1 MGKIHLSV
9 HDQSPIHC
17 SPLAHGRKGLVWFD
31 LFMNV
36 LIIHQHPSFLE
47 KAKEKFLLGGWQVQ
61 ISDNGL
67 DGLLTA
73 RHHPFDLM
81 LCGFD
86 LPLISGTEVVRSI
99 RLLSS
104 NQTISVFF
112 ITVGEESAALLDLAL
127 RLEANFMSETEIENS
142 HQIACL

>member
-1 MGKIHLSV
+1 
-9 HDQSPIHC
+9 
-17 SPLAHGRKGLVWFD
+17 
-31 LFMNV
+31 MNV
-36 LIIHQHPSFLE
+36 LILHPQQSFLK

-61 ISDNGL
+61 ISTNGL

-73 RHHPFDLM
+73 RHQPFDLM

-86 LPLISGTEVVRSI
+86 LPMISGTELVRSI

-112 ITVGEESAALLDLAL
+112 ITAGVESAALLDLAL
-127 RLEANFMSETEIENS
+127 RLQANFMSETAIENS